1 MEKDKTEEKEV
12 IKIVGTIVQIMLYYK
27 QSKMLLEM
35 VLMFWRHHTR
45 MNYLMA

>member
-35 VLMFWRHHTR
+35 VLMF
-45 MNYLMA
+45 